1 MIYLLFFASLF
12 GTVYFILRR
21 RKNRFLNTL
30 FAYEVVYL
38 SSHFSIYSKSLIGGR
53 TYGVVSNSA
62 PLRRSSFI
70 FESSSLDTAIA
81 FVKRCED
88 LIKVV

>member
-1 MIYLLFFASLF
+1 MIYFLFFASLF

-21 RKNRFLNTL
+21 RKIRILNTL
-30 FAYEVVYL
+30 YPHEVVYL
-38 SSHFSIYSKSLIGGR
+38 STHYSIFSKSLSGGR
-53 TYGVVSNSA
+53 SFGVVSNSA
-62 PLRRSSFI
+62 PMSRSSFI